1 MKWFEHQTSAHQN
14 KKIRKIEIFYKDRGG
29 QVVMAAIGRFWRLH
43 EIVGSQGLGDDGLDT
58 FSLPVDYGF
67 EVLADDLFCSQ
78 DELFEFLEL
87 LANINSIDADSWRDQ
102 KIVYLPKLAERAD
115 TYTKRV
121 AQRKEREQSREKT
134 GQYGDRDRTVFEGCS
149 KGVRTDLEQC
159 SPPQTQTQSQ
169 EKEKGSLPKFSYPKE
184 FEEIY
189 FAYPKN
195 RRGSK
200 RAAFLQY
207 QKFRP
212 NMPGNII
219 TVINRQKSE
228 KNKAD
233 SLGIFY
239 SEFPDLERWIKKANW
254 EKDPFD
260 FPEGNGNGEQP
271 KRSRNPDCPRCRGSG
286 LYERDRAPDGSPIMS
301 SCNCERDGPNESQ
314 TAKPAAS
321 TLQSAG

>member
-1 MKWFEHQTSAHQN
+1 MKWFEHQTSAYQN
-14 KKIRKIEIFYKDRGG
+14 KKIRKIEIFYQDRGG
-29 QVVMAAIGRFWRLH
+29 QVVMAAIGRLWRLH
-43 EIVGSQGLGDDGLDT
+43 EIVGNQGLGDDGLDT
-58 FSLPVDYGF
+58 FSLPRDYGL

-87 LANINSIDADSWRDQ
+87 LAEINSIDADSWRDQ

-115 TYTKRV
+115 TYTKR
-121 AQRKEREQSREKT
+121 QNKIRSEKE
-134 GQYGDRDRTVFEGCS
+134 QYSNSIR
-149 KGVRTDLEQC
+149 
-159 SPPQTQTQSQ
+159 TQSDKVRECVSPQ
-169 EKEKGSLPKFSYPKE
+169 AQAQAQKNEKPSLPKNSYPKE

-212 NMPGNII
+212 NIPDNII

-260 FPEGNGNGEQP
+260 FPEGNGKGEQP
-271 KRSRNPDCPRCRGSG
+271 KVSRNPDCPRCRGSG

-301 SCNCERDGPNESQ
+301 SCNCEREGPNESK

-321 TLQSAG
+321 TLQSTG

>member
-1 MKWFEHQTSAHQN
+1 MKWFEHQTSAYQN

-43 EIVGSQGLGDDGLDT
+43 EIVGNQGLGDDGLDT
-58 FSLPVDYGF
+58 FSLPRDYGL

-87 LANINSIDADSWRDQ
+87 LADINSIDADSWRDQ

-121 AQRKEREQSREKT
+121 AQRKERGQSREKT

-149 KGVRTDLEQC
+149 NGVQTDLEQC

-212 NMPGNII
+212 NI
-219 TVINRQKSE
+219 
-228 KNKAD
+228 
-233 SLGIFY
+233 
-239 SEFPDLERWIKKANW
+239 PD
-254 EKDPFD
+254 
-260 FPEGNGNGEQP
+260 
-271 KRSRNPDCPRCRGSG
+271 
-286 LYERDRAPDGSPIMS
+286 
-301 SCNCERDGPNESQ
+301 
-314 TAKPAAS
+314 
-321 TLQSAG
+321 